1 MSCENAFWCWYGVT
15 AVFLYWKG
23 HTVRT
28 YYTHT
33 IIIIIVVYH
42 ICVWPIPN
50 KEKSG
55 RRRGVNDVRPKTG
68 LSRRGSVVVVGPI
81 DVVIILLLL
90 RTTLRDLEN
99 SAPARVFA
107 RRQPAGRQ
115 ATATLR
121 WPCRRNIFFTTR
133 ACIFPIF
140 FAPSPPPYFFFSNPI
155 HSFISTHVKCLRIVV
170 LKTWYEIANSI

>member
-1 MSCENAFWCWYGVT
+1 MSYENAFWCWYGIT

-33 IIIIIVVYH
+33 IIIIIVYH

-68 LSRRGSVVVVGPI
+68 LSRRGSVAVVGPI

-133 ACIFPIF
+133 AYIFPIF
-140 FAPSPPPYFFFSNPI
+140 LHLHRLLVFFSNPI

-170 LKTWYEIANSI
+170 LKTWYEIANNI

>member
-1 MSCENAFWCWYGVT
+1 MRERVLMLIWSYCSFSVLE
-15 AVFLYWKG
+15 
-23 HTVRT
+23 RT
-28 YYTHT
+28 HGAHVLHTHT
-33 IIIIIVVYH
+33 IIIIIVYY

-68 LSRRGSVVVVGPI
+68 LSRQGSVAVVGPI

-115 ATATLR
+115 ATATFR
-121 WPCRRNIFFTTR
+121 WPCRRNIFFYYPR
-133 ACIFPIF
+133 LYFSHF
-140 FAPSPPPYFFFSNPI
+140 FCTFTASLFFFSNPI

-170 LKTWYEIANSI
+170 LKTWYGIANNM